1 MRQKIRFE
9 KNIKNNILTILE
21 SSEVDPGVVMP
32 LLEEDYNLEETIK
45 ASKEGLLS
53 FSQSIRTR
61 GFFPTSDLCAKL
73 FETTKEFFLNEAEE
87 KMIVEYDD
95 VEAFPKEEKFQLED
109 EDVEL
114 DKILEEDG
122 DTKEDEMK
130 EIDSED
136 DTPKFT
142 PEDTSEHEN

>member
-9 KNIKNNILTILE
+9 KNIKGGILTILE
-21 SSEVDPGVVMP
+21 SSEVDPGVVLP
-32 LLEEDYNLEETIK
+32 LLEEEYNLEEMVK
-45 ASKEGLLS
+45 ASSDGFQA
-53 FSQSIRTR
+53 FSQCLRRRS
-61 GFFPTSDLCAKL
+61 FFPSSDCCGKL
-73 FETTKEFFLNEAEE
+73 FENTVEFFKDDAQE
-87 KMIVEYDD
+87 KVIIEYDD

-114 DKILEEDG
+114 DKILEDDG
-122 DTKEDEMK
+122 GTKEDEIK

>member
-1 MRQKIRFE
+1 MKDGS
-9 KNIKNNILTILE
+9 LTLLE

-32 LLEEDYNLEETIK
+32 LLEEEYSLEEMVK
-45 ASKEGLLS
+45 ASEEGFVAFAKLLRRRS
-53 FSQSIRTR
+53 
-61 GFFPTSDLCAKL
+61 FFPTSDLCNKL
-73 FETTKEFFLNEAEE
+73 FESTKAFFKNEAEE
-87 KMIVEYDD
+87 KIVIEYND
-95 VEAFPKEEKFQLED
+95 VEAFPKEEEFQLD
-109 EDVEL
+109 DDVEL

-130 EIDSED
+130 EIDEGG